1 MPSQKSIYQMSI
13 TYGSRSRI
21 RMSECFW
28 CNQIFDST
36 DHDTCPNCATNT
48 HTKEITIIR
57 EENDDS
63 QEDL

>member
-1 MPSQKSIYQMSI
+1 MQSQKSIYLMSI
-13 TYGSRSRI
+13 TCGSKSV
-21 RMSECFW
+21 MAMTECFW

-57 EENDDS
+57 EENNDS
-63 QEDL
+63 EEDL

>member
-1 MPSQKSIYQMSI
+1 MPSQKSICLMSI
-13 TYGSRSRI
+13 TCGSKSV
-21 RMSECFW
+21 MAMTECFW